1 MAQQSKRFLLRL
13 DPRLFDALRQWAEDD
28 LRSVNAQIEYLLAD
42 RVRRAGRLRTSRA
55 RRPSAGDSSDPS
67 SAGDSSDPSSAGDS
81 CDPSSAGR
89 EGARRRRCSAR
100 QRPRSIRAAARPGRP
115 TIPVKVATVPL
126 IQPASAT

>member
-89 EGARRRRCSAR
+89 EGARRRRCSASAPNR
-100 QRPRSIRAAARPGRP
+100 FGPQRDPAGHAAA
-115 TIPVKVATVPL
+115 VKVATVPF